1 MRRSLAFLVA
11 TLASATAFAAAPA
24 NPPYRHQMAA
34 TVVET
39 PLPEGAFARTIVQPR
54 FEFFTLWPDTGAP
67 GEPEEVFLE
76 QVFTI
81 TYQTNAEGMP
91 SALAT
96 TAWTTKPGSKTRYGT
111 KLWAIAD
118 DANEA
123 DMLRYSELYRTT
135 QHGCCASEN
144 VQRIYD
150 IRNGRLAAVSTVQ
163 PGILEVP
170 NTPVRRIV
178 AYHSTAGVVAPP
190 EAEDAK
196 MAPRLLG
203 VLTFSS
209 RSEILHRIAVMEAG
223 SVVPNTYTER
233 EPFSP
238 ELILRVD
245 GKDGDVG
252 TDVSLWSAEKNPVPA
267 NIRGFRVEM
276 TFAGL
281 SDKPEVVLVPV
292 EKDDFDLE
300 RATVPAGLKLV
311 RLR

>member
-1 MRRSLAFLVA
+1 MRGRSALLGAVLAVTAVA
-11 TLASATAFAAAPA
+11 AVTAAP
-24 NPPYRHQMAA
+24 PFRRQVTA
-34 TVVET
+34 TVEET
-39 PLPEGAFARTIVQPR
+39 PLPDGGWDRKIVQPR
-54 FEFFTLWPDTGAP
+54 FEFFTLWPDRSTP
-67 GEPEEVFLE
+67 GEPEEILLE

-81 TYQTNAEGMP
+81 SYQTNAEGMP
-91 SALAT
+91 SALTT
-96 TAWTTKPGSKTRYGT
+96 TAWKTKPGSKTRYDT
-111 KLWAIAD
+111 KLWTIAD

-150 IRNGRLAAVSTVQ
+150 LRNGKLAAVSTVD
-163 PGILEVP
+163 PGIVEVP

-178 AYHSTAGVVAPP
+178 AYHSTAGVIGPP
-190 EAEDAK
+190 EAEDDK

-203 VLTFSS
+203 VLTLST
-209 RSEILHRIAVMEAG
+209 RSEILHRVAVMDAAPARPDG
-223 SVVPNTYTER
+223 QTEH

-252 TDVSLWSAEKNPVPA
+252 TDVSLWSAEKNPVPE
-267 NIRGFRVEM
+267 NLRGFRVEL
-276 TFAGL
+276 TFPGL

-311 RLR
+311 RVR